1 MRWPRSLLSGQQL
14 LAALTL
20 MLALAFTAGRVGAEE
35 VGRQLQLEVVV
46 NGTPTQLIGAFVM
59 LEDRRIAVRRQELEE
74 IGLNPQG
81 YASPD
86 KLIVLDDLSGLSYR
100 YEEAAQRIS
109 ITAPDKLL
117 ATKKYEASNGPQKA
131 LAVQTD
137 YGAVLNY
144 TLFSSA
150 ASNQNAQLFAFSG
163 ASATLDGR
171 AFTPFGTFSQ
181 SGILRASS
189 TDAFDALRLDSAFT
203 YSDPDTL
210 IKYRAGDTI
219 NGGLAWTRPIR
230 MGGFQI
236 QRNFGLRPDLVTL
249 PLPSAQGSAAVPST
263 VDVYINNI
271 KTFSQDVGAGPFQI
285 SNLPAI
291 TGSGT
296 AQVVLHDASGRTTQT
311 SLPFYTSANLL
322 APGLMDFSVEAGLP
336 RLSYGTITDTY
347 VANAVGSA
355 SLRYGMFDWLTIA
368 GHAEGGAGLLNGS
381 AGIVVRTGSFGVASA
396 AIAASHYGIDAGF
409 QSYFSYETKILGI
422 DISASSQM
430 TFGTYNDLA
439 SVTANLQQNTS
450 TDPFGISSY
459 QKLSSSVNAAA
470 SSFFTSAQP
479 PKALNRISAGVPL
492 PFDKASL
499 SASFIQSNDVT
510 GNRSRTVTATLS
522 FGLPHQAS
530 LFATAFTTV
539 AGQKNTGFL
548 VGLSM
553 PFGDSAS
560 ASTSVSGGTGGTN
573 VISQV
578 TKPLGIKPGSV
589 GWQVQDSEG
598 AAPQRSAA
606 ASYRS
611 SFARVDAGVSQ
622 GSSGSVAT
630 AQIDGAVA
638 TLGGGVFFAN
648 RIDDAF
654 AVVETGVPGIEV
666 FDQNRSV
673 GVTDSA
679 GRILVPGLQSYQ
691 HNKIAIDTRK
701 LPVDAD
707 IATTE
712 SIVTPADRSGVRV
725 NFAVQTNIRPA
736 VVVFKAPNGEP
747 LAVGS
752 RGQVEGGE
760 NFVVGY
766 DGQAYIKNLASEN
779 NVTVAMVDRECRAS
793 FHYDP
798 RPNEQVVISP
808 VICR

>member
-1 MRWPRSLLSGQQL
+1 M
-14 LAALTL
+14 L
-20 MLALAFTAGRVGAEE
+20 MLALGLAAGRVGAEE
-35 VGRQLQLEVVV
+35 VVRQLQLEVVV
-46 NGTPTQLIGAFVM
+46 NGSPTKLIGAFIM

-74 IGLNPQG
+74 IGLNPRG

-86 KLIVLDDLSGLSYR
+86 KLIMLDDLPGLSYR
-100 YEEAAQRIS
+100 YEEATQRIL
-109 ITAPDKLL
+109 IMAPDKLL
-117 ATKKYEASNGPQKA
+117 ATKEYSASDSPQKT

-150 ASNQNAQLFAFSG
+150 ASNPNAKLFVFSG

-181 SGILRASS
+181 SAILRASLNN
-189 TDAFDALRLDSAFT
+189 AFDALRLDSAFT
-203 YSDPDTL
+203 YSDPETL
-210 IKYRAGDTI
+210 TKYRAGDTI
-219 NGGLAWTRPIR
+219 NGGLAWTRPVRI
-230 MGGFQI
+230 GGFQV

-263 VDVYINNI
+263 VDVYINNT
-271 KTFSQDVGAGPFQI
+271 KTFSQNVGAGPYQI

-291 TGSGT
+291 SGSGT
-296 AQVVLHDASGRTTQT
+296 ARVVLRDASGRTTES

-322 APGLMDFSVEAGLP
+322 APGLLDFSIEAGLP
-336 RLSYGTITDTY
+336 RLSYGTTTDTY
-347 VANAVGSA
+347 VATPVGSA
-355 SLRYGMFDWLTIA
+355 SMRYGMLDWLTVA
-368 GHAEGGAGLLNGS
+368 GHAEAGAGLLNGS
-381 AGIVVRTGSFGVASA
+381 AGIAARVGSFGVASA
-396 AIAASHYGIDAGF
+396 AIAASHYGNGTGF
-409 QSYFSYETKILGI
+409 QSYLSYETKILGI

-439 SVTANLQQNTS
+439 SVTSNLQQTS
-450 TDPFGISSY
+450 TDPFGIGSF
-459 QKLSSSVNAAA
+459 QKLSSSINAAA
-470 SSFFTSAQP
+470 ASFLTSTQP
-479 PKALNRISAGVPL
+479 PKALNRVSVGIPL

-499 SASFIQSNDVT
+499 SASFIQSNDALGT
-510 GNRSRTVTATLS
+510 RSNIATATLS
-522 FGLPHQAS
+522 FALPHQAS
-530 LFATAFTTV
+530 LFATGFT
-539 AGQKNTGFL
+539 AIGGQKNTGFL

-553 PFGDSAS
+553 PFGETAT
-560 ASTSVSGGTGGTN
+560 ASTSVSGGTAGTN

-578 TKPLGIKPGSV
+578 TKPLGIKPGSF

-598 AAPQRSAA
+598 TTPQRSAT

-622 GSSGSVAT
+622 GSNGVLGV
-630 AQIDGAVA
+630 AQIEGAVA

-654 AVVETGVPGIEV
+654 AVVETGVPGLEV
-666 FDQNRSV
+666 FDKNRSV

-679 GRILVPGLQSYQ
+679 GRALVTGLNSYQ
-691 HNKIAIDTRK
+691 QNKIAIDTSK

-707 IATTE
+707 IEMTE
-712 SIVTPADRSGVRV
+712 SVVTPADRSGVRV
-725 NFAVQTNIRPA
+725 NFGVKQNTRQAIVM
-736 VVVFKAPNGEP
+736 FKNPNGEP
-747 LAVGS
+747 LAAGA

-760 NFVVGY
+760 NFIVGY
-766 DGQAYIKNLASEN
+766 DGQAYIKKLASEN
-779 NVTVAMVDRECRAS
+779 NVTVAMTDRECRAS